1 MGERLNHVLKSLY
14 KNKKKTALFVF
25 FFILII
31 PLFVLAQELEV
42 EYPEIFGE
50 KPETV
55 QYGLPQYV
63 KYIFNFA
70 VALIGLIAFVAL
82 IWGGI
87 LYLGSAGK
95 PERLREGKDRI
106 FFALLGLII
115 LVFSYIILTTIDPN
129 LLIFDFPPLIP
140 VLPEM
145 KPWEPISI
153 EEASLILEELPI
165 GQMTKDNLWEK
176 EKTERIEKLNLDLEK
191 FLNEKIE
198 ISDSNLENNDFKL
211 ISDLNK
217 YLKTVTDECRCENL
231 TPICTKPQLGSLP
244 IGCSGDP
251 CQTDQADGVESDSAR
266 DKMNKAIEIDRD
278 KIKTILDYQEK
289 FTKEKD
295 LLRQELRK
303 FQEVQAEITSCQSNN
318 KELILLN
325 DYLNTKQIFE
335 KQGDR
340 VAIIK
345 SYAEPKGNPITFY
358 CTVGGTIFDDA
369 YNPNYS
375 SEETEGVV
383 EGTGSYEIERVS
395 CPIELPIGE
404 TLDKLRELAV
414 LAVFKL
420 ERMSLLLADMARQT
434 QEMTELV
441 SQCNETNCDV
451 ACNCIPNP
459 CYGCCSPVPCTICVP
474 FCLSVCLQ
482 SVQVCH
488 GEACPVAKIQ
498 EKIEQIKETEDK
510 ILGTSKI
517 MGLIE
522 EIKLVFPQI
531 AYNLDDPKNQYN
543 LKNLSTAA
551 GLCYSSDIYNPDWTL
566 SNCENAIGNYG
577 PSGFQIADCHPR
589 NLYCCSS
596 KQEALSS
603 PLIPLETDTSPI
615 YIPIFK
621 EFQPLP
627 AVENCP
633 FAWLCSDSVK
643 RYNQYNDASE
653 PLKQLLSCM
662 RARLDR
668 IEQREGLTKTIG
680 LISAISDEKLYQE
693 TCGWEISPANP
704 EDCSYNYEL
713 NRLKPRISAHYG
725 GLICRNYHQS
735 YAIDLDMSS
744 DFQKAY
750 IDEIIA
756 AAKECSSEAYIL
768 DETTHLHIDISE
780 ANNCEAVDF

>member
-1 MGERLNHVLKSLY
+1 MLGKTKKFLSISILR
-14 KNKKKTALFVF
+14 KKKTGFFVF

-31 PLFVLAQELEV
+31 PFFVLAQELEV
-42 EYPEIFGE
+42 NYPEIFGE

-70 VALIGLIAFVAL
+70 IAAIGLIAFVAL

-87 LYLGSAGK
+87 LYLSSAGK
-95 PERLREGKDRI
+95 PERLREGKDRV
-106 FFALLGLII
+106 FFALIGLII
-115 LVFSYIILTTIDPN
+115 LIFSYIILVTVDPN
-129 LLIFDFPPLIP
+129 LLIFEFPPLTP
-140 VLPEM
+140 VLSDL
-145 KPWEPISI
+145 KPWEPITVK
-153 EEASLILEELPI
+153 EASLVLEELPI
-165 GQMTKDNLWEK
+165 GQMTRDNLWEK
-176 EKTERIEKLNLDLEK
+176 EKTERIENLNLDLEN
-191 FLNEKIE
+191 FLKEKIE
-198 ISDSNLENNDFKL
+198 IKDSNLENNNFNL

-231 TPICTKPQLGSLP
+231 TAICTKPQNGSLP

-251 CQTDQADGVESDSAR
+251 CQTEQSGGVEPNSAR
-266 DKMNKAIEIDRD
+266 DRINKTIEIDRD
-278 KIKTILDYQEK
+278 KIKIILDYQEK

-295 LLRQELRK
+295 LLREELRK

-325 DYLNTKQIFE
+325 NYLSTKQVYE

-345 SYAEPKGNPITFY
+345 SYAEPKGNPLTFY
-358 CTVGGTIFDDA
+358 CTVGGTIFDDI
-369 YNPNYS
+369 YNASDDSGYN
-375 SEETEGVV
+375 SEETDNTIK
-383 EGTGSYEIERVS
+383 GTGSYETERIS
-395 CPIELPIGE
+395 CPVEVPIGE
-404 TLDKLRELAV
+404 TLDQLRELAV
-414 LAVFKL
+414 QAVFKL
-420 ERMSLLLADMARQT
+420 ERMSLLLADLAKQA

-441 SQCNETNCDV
+441 SQCNETSCDI

-459 CYGCCSPVPCTICVP
+459 CYQCCIPIPCTICVP
-474 FCLSVCLQ
+474 FCRSICLQ
-482 SVQVCH
+482 AVGVCH
-488 GEACPVAKIQ
+488 GEACPVAEILQKS
-498 EKIEQIKETEDK
+498 EQIKETENK
-510 ILGTSKI
+510 IFDTIG
-517 MGLIE
+517 
-522 EIKLVFPQI
+522 EIKLIFPEI

-543 LKNLSTAA
+543 LKNLSTAV
-551 GLCYSSDIYNPDWTL
+551 GLCYSSDIYNPDWAL
-566 SNCENAIGNYG
+566 LNCENAIGNFG
-577 PSGFQIADCHPR
+577 PKGYQIADCHPR
-589 NLYCCSS
+589 NLYCCSA
-596 KQEALSS
+596 KQSNPSL
-603 PLIPLETDTSPI
+603 PLETDASPI

-633 FAWLCSDSVK
+633 FSWLCSDSVK
-643 RYNQYNDASE
+643 NYNQYEDASE

-668 IEQREGLTKTIG
+668 IEQREELTKTIG
-680 LISAISDEKLYQE
+680 LISAISDEKLYQG
-693 TCGWEISPANP
+693 TCDWEVSPANP

-735 YAIDLDMSS
+735 YAFDLDMSS

-750 IDEIIA
+750 LDEIIA
-756 AAKECSSEAYIL
+756 AAEECSSEVYIL
-768 DETTHLHIDISE
+768 DETTSLHIDIGN
-780 ANNCEAVDF
+780 ANNCGSVDF